1 MGCCPLAIREA
12 VTPRSRLSRSV
23 GLARARVV
31 SQGGATLIEVLV
43 SSLCLALIAV
53 GTLSAFDAAGRLSSD
68 EQHRSQAND
77 LAQQDQ
83 DRLRGMTVAQLSTL
97 NQTQTVTLGASSF
110 TVTSTGQFVSDA
122 TDTSSCNASTGGA
135 DYIKTTSTVT
145 WPGIGS
151 RPPIVAE
158 SEITPPIGGNLVVKV
173 VDSQGNPVPN
183 MTVTGTGV
191 APVSSTTGT
200 DGCSIFGGL
209 NAGAENVSVSQ
220 TGYVDKDGNAS
231 PPASQQAT
239 TIVAAATARKS
250 FQYDRAGQITATFDT
265 KYGGVVH
272 PSSADQLT
280 TFNNN
285 MTLPSFRW
293 TGTLS
298 TYLATQTATGMFP
311 FTSAYTVYAGSCP
324 GDAPSQ
330 NGQASDPSAV
340 VPAGGNAPL
349 LLHLPA
355 IVLTVYSGT
364 PASPGSPVSKPHVIL
379 TDQRCGGSPPT
390 QGGTPAVE
398 HVPTTT
404 TTGTL
409 ADYGQPYGTY
419 TVCADNGSKYQQQKN
434 VANTDPVNGVVVKL
448 YLGGGSGTPGKCT

>member
-1 MGCCPLAIREA
+1 
-12 VTPRSRLSRSV
+12 VSRIF
-23 GLARARVV
+23 GLAPACAV
-31 SQGGATLIEVLV
+31 SEGGFTLIEVLV
-43 SSLCLALIAV
+43 SSLMLAVIAI

-83 DRLRGMTVAQLSTL
+83 DRLRSMTVAQLSSL
-97 NQTQTVTLGASSF
+97 NQTQTVTLGANTF
-110 TVTSTGQFVSDA
+110 TITSTGQFVSDS

-151 RPPIVAE
+151 RPAVVAE

-183 MTVTGTGV
+183 MSVTGTGV
-191 APVSSTTGT
+191 SPVSSTTGT

-220 TGYVDKDGNAS
+220 AGYVDKDGNTS

-250 FQYDRAGQITATFDT
+250 FQFDRAGQITATFDT
-265 KYGGVVH
+265 KYGGSVH
-272 PSSADQLT
+272 SSSADMVAM
-280 TFNNN
+280 FNNN

-293 TGTLS
+293 AGTLS
-298 TYLATQTATGMFP
+298 NYQSTQTATGMFP

-330 NGQASDPSAV
+330 NGQSSDPSVV

-355 IVLTVYSGT
+355 ILLSVYSGT
-364 PASPGSPVSKPHVIL
+364 PSVPGTPLLVSKPHVIL
-379 TDQRCGGSPPT
+379 TDQNCGGSPPT
-390 QGGTPAVE
+390 QGGTPAIK

-404 TTGTL
+404 ATGSL
-409 ADYGQPYGTY
+409 ADPGQPYGTY
-419 TVCADNGSKYQQQKN
+419 TLCADNGAKYAQATVTNK
-434 VANTDPVNGVVVKL
+434 DPVNGVSVPL
-448 YLGGGSGTPGKCT
+448 YLGSGTSGKCT

>member
-1 MGCCPLAIREA
+1 M
-12 VTPRSRLSRSV
+12 SRIV
-23 GLARARVV
+23 GLATARVV
-31 SQGGATLIEVLV
+31 SEGGATLIEVLV
-43 SSLCLALIAV
+43 SSLCLALIAI
-53 GTLSAFDAAGRLSSD
+53 GTLSAFDAAGRLSAD

-83 DRLRGMTVAQLSTL
+83 DRLRSMTVAQLSSL
-97 NQTQTVTLGASSF
+97 NQTQTVTVGGNSF
-110 TVTSTGQFVSDA
+110 TITSTGQFVSDS

-145 WPGIGS
+145 WPGMGS
-151 RPPIVAE
+151 RPAVVAE
-158 SEITPPIGGNLVVKV
+158 SEITPPIGGDLVVKV

-220 TGYVDKDGNAS
+220 AGYVDKDGNTS

-265 KYGGVVH
+265 KYGGIVH
-272 PSSADQLT
+272 ASSADQLT
-280 TFNNN
+280 MFNNN

-293 TGTLS
+293 AGTLS
-298 TYLATQTATGMFP
+298 TYQSTQTATGMFP
-311 FTSAYTVYAGSCP
+311 FTSAYTVYAGSCLS
-324 GDAPSQ
+324 DAPSQ
-330 NGQASDPSAV
+330 NGQSSDPSVV
-340 VPAGGNAPL
+340 VPQGGNAPV

-355 IVLTVYSGT
+355 ILLSVYSGT
-364 PASPGSPVSKPHVIL
+364 LASHGSLVSKPHVIL
-379 TDQRCGGSPPT
+379 TDQNCGGSPPT
-390 QGGTPAVE
+390 QGGSPAIE

-404 TTGTL
+404 TTGSL
-409 ADYGQPYGTY
+409 ADPGQPYGTY
-419 TVCADNGSKYQQQKN
+419 TVCADNGTKYAQAT
-434 VANTDPVNGVVVKL
+434 VTNTDPVNGVSLTL
-448 YLGGGSGTPGKCT
+448 YLGSGTSGKCT